1 MAALVRLDRRAER
14 LPEWLREARRAL
26 DLAPENRHPRLAA
39 LAGWRPRPGDAPPHR
54 GKREAAQAWIRFWE
68 ERYRTPG
75 SELDGLIAAVTLL
88 HLAEAGWLPAGLSP
102 ERLREEFHQRVQQ
115 YLISYHDRSVLRM
128 LLASVGTRAGFQ
140 PPPVPPAIQVSPGF
154 PIAYPCGSGPVVFR
168 CGRPCHRE
176 LQESGARCS
185 RFATRSGSTR
195 PVHHVP
201 PAGDRRF
208 RVKPGRTRKVRQR
221 QVAAPGATRRAPDG
235 WGNRCPRRAGRPAP
249 PCGHG
254 PSSILHARHR
264 TPFHSMPIFPGEYKK
279 IN

>member
-1 MAALVRLDRRAER
+1 VRLDRRAER

-26 DLAPENRHPRLAA
+26 DLAPEDRHLRLAA
-39 LAGWRPRPGDAPPHR
+39 LAGWQPRPGDAPPH
-54 GKREAAQAWIRFWE
+54 GDKAEAAQAWVRFWE
-68 ERYRTPG
+68 ESYKSPDM
-75 SELDGLIAAVTLL
+75 DGLIATAALL
-88 HLAEAGWLPAGLSP
+88 HLAEAGWLPSGPSP
-102 ERLREEFHQRVQQ
+102 ERVREEFHQRGQQ

-249 PCGHG
+249 PCGRG

>member
-1 MAALVRLDRRAER
+1 MGSTGV
-14 LPEWLREARRAL
+14 
-26 DLAPENRHPRLAA
+26 
-39 LAGWRPRPGDAPPHR
+39 
-54 GKREAAQAWIRFWE
+54 AQAWVRFWE
-68 ERYRTPG
+68 EAYRTPN
-75 SELDGLIAAVTLL
+75 SELDGLIAATALL
-88 HLAEAGWLPAGLSP
+88 HLAEAGRLPSGLSP
-102 ERLREEFHQRVQQ
+102 ERLRAEFRRRAPQ

-128 LLASVGTRAGFQ
+128 SLSSVGTRAGFQ

-176 LQESGARCS
+176 SQESGARCS
-185 RFATRSGSTR
+185 RLATRSGSTR

-201 PAGDRRF
+201 PAGARRF
-208 RVKPGRTRKVRQR
+208 RVKPGRTRTVRQR
-221 QVAAPGATRRAPDG
+221 QVAAPGATRRAPGG

-254 PSSILHARHR
+254 PSGILHARHR
-264 TPFHSMPIFPGEYKK
+264 TPFHSMPISPGEYKK